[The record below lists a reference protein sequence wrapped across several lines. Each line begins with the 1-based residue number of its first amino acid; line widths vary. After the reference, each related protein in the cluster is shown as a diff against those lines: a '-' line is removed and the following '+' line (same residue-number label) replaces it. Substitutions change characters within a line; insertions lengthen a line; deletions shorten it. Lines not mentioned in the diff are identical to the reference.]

1 MFKPVRV
8 DYVSPLSALLI
19 VTAMI
24 VSCNDDESAPP
35 RFLSDTFRIEGTAS
49 GTSGA
54 LTIDCLC
61 DLLVE
66 IDTVSTEN
74 DGTHVYRGVHGGE
87 FVRNV
92 MDSTGAG
99 IEVVPVV
106 FGDVIIYQS
115 PQGLVDFEFPANN
128 NTGIRFWDSLGHFS
142 GSISGEELTGEWT
155 CAPFEIPQD
164 SAGTI
169 TGTWEM
175 VPL

>member
-1 MFKPVRV
+1 MRLIYCF
-8 DYVSPLSALLI
+8 LLFYLL
-19 VTAMI
+19 
-24 VSCNDDESAPP
+24 VSCQEDDPSVPAK
-35 RFLSDTFRIEGTAS
+35 FLPDRFRIEGTAS
-49 GTSGA
+49 GTSGT
-54 LTIDCLC
+54 LTIGCSC

-92 MDSTGAG
+92 MDAAGAG

-106 FGDVIIYQS
+106 LGEVIIQQF
-115 PQGLVDFEFPANN
+115 PRGTVDFKFPANH

-142 GSISGEELTGEWT
+142 GSIVGEALTGEWT

-169 TGTWEM
+169 IGSWEM
-175 VPL
+175 IPF